1 MSFRPLAG
9 VRVVDVTTSVAG
21 PTCTSVLGALGAD
34 VVKVESLGGDEA
46 RQWGPPFQ
54 DGQGLLF
61 TTSNASKRSLAAS
74 LRDPDGAEAVRRV
87 ADSSHVFVQS
97 LRPGLARELGL
108 DADTLRGRNP
118 ELVHVSISAFGTVGP
133 LADRPGYDPLIQ
145 AAAGIISVT
154 GEKGGRGVR
163 VGVSLVDIGTGL
175 WAALGALGALHAGGG
190 RTIEVSLY
198 ETALALMAY
207 HVRSYQVTGEELGR
221 RFGTAFPMIV
231 PYEAFDT
238 ADGQLMLAAG
248 NDGLWQRLRGE
259 LDLPD
264 EERYRTN
271 PGRVAHRDELH
282 ETIAAR
288 LSTDTTDAW
297 VERLAAAGVP
307 AAPVATVAQV
317 ASSEQTQA
325 LGLLTGLG
333 GLPLSADGERVE
345 HTAPPPPLGAHTR
358 VVLRE
363 AGYADEE
370 VDALVANGTVRA

>member
-87 ADSSHVFVQS
+87 ADRSHVFVQS

-317 ASSEQTQA
+317 ASSEQTLA

-358 VVLRE
+358 AVLRE
-363 AGYADEE
+363 AGYSDKE
-370 VDALVANGTVRA
+370 VDALVANETVRA